1 MLVTQSLR
9 GDGKGES
16 KKGESK
22 PRNKRKYD
30 EAAREKFKPDGG
42 GRPGQKL
49 PKRARSD
56 DDDDFDDAELE
67 DDDDLDDDDDFDLDE
82 DDDFELD
89 EDDDF
94 EVGSDDD
101 DWDKDDN

>member
-16 KKGESK
+16 K

-30 EAAREKFKPDGG
+30 EGSREKHRREDIG

-49 PKRARSD
+49 PKRARGD
-56 DDDDFDDAELE
+56 DDDDDVDDA
-67 DDDDLDDDDDFDLDE
+67 DLDDEDDFDE
-82 DDDFELD
+82 DDDFDMDEDDFDID
-89 EDDDF
+89 EDDDL
-94 EVGSDDD
+94 GSED
-101 DWDKDDN
+101 DWDKDDE

>member
-16 KKGESK
+16 K

-30 EAAREKFKPDGG
+30 EGARDKFRPDGLG

-49 PKRARSD
+49 PRRARGD
-56 DDDDFDDAELE
+56 DDDVDDVEID
-67 DDDDLDDDDDFDLDE
+67 DDDDLDDDDDFELDDE
-82 DDDFELD
+82 DDFELD

-94 EVGSDDD
+94 EVGGDDD
-101 DWDKDDN
+101 AWEKDDD